1 MRFAIAFES
10 DGDVGWL
17 TRENLKKDRLKR
29 TDPDWVARWTSR

>member
-17 TRENLKKDRLKR
+17 AREDLKKGRLKR
-29 TDPDWVARWTSR
+29 MDPDWVARWTSR